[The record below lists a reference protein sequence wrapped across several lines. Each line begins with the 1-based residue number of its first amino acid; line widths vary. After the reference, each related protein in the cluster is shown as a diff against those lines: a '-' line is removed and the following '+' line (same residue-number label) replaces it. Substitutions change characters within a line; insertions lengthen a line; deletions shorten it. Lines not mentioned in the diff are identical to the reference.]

1 MCSVAWIKR
10 EDGFEI
16 RFNRDEQWTRP
27 PSADPRRETAHPVNG
42 LCARDPAGG
51 GTWLFANEYGS
62 VLAVMNAYPAS
73 PRAGIASRGELPL
86 LASTHRT
93 AEEIAA
99 AAERHDWTVYAPCH
113 LVLWGDDGVCRF
125 NWDGGNLTHEH
136 LAGRGFLSTSSFRP
150 VEVVAARTAR
160 YQSLAGSDLASIL
173 DDEVATAPAE
183 AICMSRGDAG
193 TVSQSHVLVS
203 AKEVLLAVRRRGGEF
218 LTVSCPRRR

>member
-27 PSADPRRETAHPVNG
+27 PSTDPRRETAHPVAG

-62 VLAVMNAYPAS
+62 VLAVMNAYPAPPKS
-73 PRAGIASRGELPL
+73 GIASRGELPL

-93 AEEIAA
+93 AKEIEA
-99 AAERHDWTVYAPCH
+99 AAERQDWTVYPPCH
-113 LVLWGDDGVCRF
+113 LVLWTDDGFCRF
-125 NWDGGNLTHEH
+125 NWDGDNLTRER
-136 LAGRGFLSTSSFRP
+136 LAGSGFLTTSSFHP
-150 VEVVAARTAR
+150 VEVAAARTAR
-160 YQSLAGSDLASIL
+160 YQSLAGSDLAAIL
-173 DDEVATAPAE
+173 DDEVAASPAE
-183 AICMSRGDAG
+183 AIWMNRGDAG

-203 AKEVLLAVRRRGGEF
+203 ASKVHLAVRRMGGEF
-218 LTVSCPRRR
+218 INVSCPRRR